1 MFLTQLFKGG
11 LGYSG
16 INTAKSAV
24 SSVVNIVN
32 NIDIG
37 NNHLIKKFMKGIF
50 NRKPCLPRL
59 SSTWAV
65 SDVLKYLKT
74 LSPVEDLSLK
84 LLSYKLVV
92 LLALTTGQRIQT
104 IHSVDLRNVVV
115 SDDSIKIRF
124 GDLLKQTRV
133 GNHLAELYIEAFPS
147 DEDVCVVK
155 TFKMYV
161 EKTKV
166 LRDKYS
172 KLFISLQKPHR
183 PVTKSTLGRWI
194 KVVLLFA
201 GIDMTMYTPHSTR
214 SAATSAAALKIPIDT
229 VLKTAGWRK
238 NCTFRKFYKREVTN
252 NSEFS
257 SAILQ
262 QL

>member
-1 MFLTQLFKGG
+1 MVYETASNGGDLTVFVAKSGIDSIPTNSKYKAPITENGAGCFQDLREEICRSGLSEDSANVIIDSWHPATRKQYGAYLHKWLSFCREEQIDQFSPSINCVIMFLTQLFKGG

-37 NNHLIKKFMKGIF
+37 NNHLIKKFMKGVF

-104 IHSVDLRNVVV
+104 IHSVDLRNVVI

-155 TFKMYV
+155 TF
-161 EKTKV
+161 
-166 LRDKYS
+166 
-172 KLFISLQKPHR
+172 
-183 PVTKSTLGRWI
+183 
-194 KVVLLFA
+194 
-201 GIDMTMYTPHSTR
+201 
-214 SAATSAAALKIPIDT
+214 
-229 VLKTAGWRK
+229 
-238 NCTFRKFYKREVTN
+238 
-252 NSEFS
+252 
-257 SAILQ
+257 
-262 QL
+262 